1 MVEGHKE
8 EYAMEDMK
16 ESNKL
21 KSWQAQKRDMFDW
34 LKVPS
39 RFTLLKKMVRETLV
53 EVIGE
58 RKHREQIE
66 KALDDYLK
74 TKEKDSEARIV
85 NSKINLIQFF
95 CDYHKTVNTKYRRQ
109 FNLII

>member
-1 MVEGHKE
+1 MDIIRDEKWVRNLDSQEKLYRIIHRIRKILNKSFVDWYNLVQTNNE
-8 EYAMEDMK
+8 ESNMKDMK

-53 EVIGE
+53 EIIGE
-58 RKHREQIE
+58 RKHRLQIE
-66 KALDDYLK
+66 KALEDY
-74 TKEKDSEARIV
+74 
-85 NSKINLIQFF
+85 
-95 CDYHKTVNTKYRRQ
+95 
-109 FNLII
+109 